1 MDYERY
7 QCTRV
12 VCGIWISFYN
22 AYPYIFKMQAT
33 ELQTSMMETMEAVE
47 LEKQKH
53 NETRREALAIM
64 AKLEVNQSIS
74 ETSVFEVLF
83 VLMVLQVLLPI

>member
-1 MDYERY
+1 MNNTHVLMCE
-7 QCTRV
+7 
-12 VCGIWISFYN
+12 IWILFYN
-22 AYPYIFKMQAT
+22 AYPCIFKIQAT

-64 AKLEVNQSIS
+64 AKLEVKQSIS
-74 ETSVFEVLF
+74 ETSVSEVLF
-83 VLMVLQVLLPI
+83 VLMVLQVRLAIFL